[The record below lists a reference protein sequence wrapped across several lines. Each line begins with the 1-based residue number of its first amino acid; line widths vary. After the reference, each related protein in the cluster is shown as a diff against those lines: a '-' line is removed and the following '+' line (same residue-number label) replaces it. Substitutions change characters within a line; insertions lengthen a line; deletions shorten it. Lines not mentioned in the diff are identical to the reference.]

1 MKTVL
6 PVATVAA
13 LALGLSGCAFLP
25 GAGPSITLDA
35 FELEAESLALDLTG
49 VAADVECGSGSIPF
63 EVGSEAECAMTDP
76 NSDDA
81 ATVVFGIAAI
91 RSSDDFDLEVLDVVD
106 TSGDPSSGHPTVPSS
121 EIEELAAGSLEQQ
134 GVIAAVLCEATEIE
148 IEIFEDNTFRCGLVF
163 EDGGFGEAVVSIIDF
178 DGSSY
183 SVVAAVVE

>member
-106 TSGDPSSGHPTVPSS
+106 TSGDPSSGHPTVPLS

-134 GVIAAVLCEATEIE
+134 GVIAAVLCEATE

>member
-13 LALGLSGCAFLP
+13 LALGLSGSAFLP

-148 IEIFEDNTFRCGLVF
+148 IFEDNTFRCGLVF

>member
-6 PVATVAA
+6 PVAIVAA
-13 LALGLSGCAFLP
+13 LALGLSGCAVVP

-35 FELEAESLALDLTG
+35 FELEAESLALELTG

-76 NSDDA
+76 DSDDA

-91 RSSDDFDLEVLDVVD
+91 RTSDDFDLEVLDVVD
-106 TSGDPSSGHPTVPSS
+106 TSGDPSSEHPTVPSS

-134 GVIAAVLCEATEIE
+134 GVIAAVLCEATE